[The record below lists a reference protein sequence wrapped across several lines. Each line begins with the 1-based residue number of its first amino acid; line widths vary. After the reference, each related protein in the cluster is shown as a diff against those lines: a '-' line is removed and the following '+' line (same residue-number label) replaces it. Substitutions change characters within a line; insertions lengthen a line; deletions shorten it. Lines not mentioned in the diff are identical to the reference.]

1 MTLRPCK
8 SPIIVNKRGKI
19 GRMTVASPS
28 SGPNT
33 PLTQKNKPII
43 SLGDVIR
50 APFKHS
56 PGFLS
61 TLSVKLC
68 AALGSRTLVKVD
80 GIENLQGE
88 NDPFIV
94 VLNHNQ
100 KLEALSVPG
109 LLMYLRDGKMI
120 HFLADWNFCL
130 VPGVWLFYHY
140 GQVITI
146 ARKPAKPRFLNVFK
160 PLFTSRESGFSQAQ
174 KALAEGRSV
183 GIFPE
188 GTTNRH
194 PTELLKGFSGVAQLS
209 LNANAAVLPI
219 GIQFPEH
226 DQTKPI
232 PEHIPMALNI
242 GRPMRPQ
249 PIEGKPKLEEIRAW
263 HRQIM
268 TAIADL
274 SGKSWQ
280 PQNRR
285 K

>member
-1 MTLRPCK
+1 MTLRPCRRPTIE
-8 SPIIVNKRGKI
+8 SRHGET
-19 GRMTVASPS
+19 GEMTVAPSS
-28 SGPNT
+28 SGPKT
-33 PLTQKNKPII
+33 PTKQKNQRIF
-43 SLGDVIR
+43 SFGDVIR
-50 APFKHS
+50 APFKNS

-61 TLSVKLC
+61 SVSVKLC
-68 AALGSRTLVKVD
+68 AALGTRTLVKVD
-80 GIENLQGE
+80 GLENLQAE

-109 LLMYLRDGKMI
+109 VLMYLRDGKMI

-146 ARKPAKPRFLNVFK
+146 ARKPAKPHFLNIFK
-160 PLFTSRESGFSQAQ
+160 PLFTSRESGFSRAQ
-174 KALAEGRSV
+174 TALAEGRCV
-183 GIFPE
+183 GVFPE

-194 PTELLKGFSGVAQLS
+194 PTQLLKGFSGAAQLS
-209 LNANAAVLPI
+209 LKAQAPVLPI
-219 GIQFPEH
+219 GIQFPDH
-226 DQTKPI
+226 DRTKPI
-232 PEHIPMALNI
+232 PEHIPMSLNI
-242 GRPMRPQ
+242 GRPMRPK
-249 PIEGKPKLEEIRAW
+249 PVEGKPKLEEIRAW